1 MELHCFGL
9 DVFLHRPRHE
19 LDYSQTTV
27 FIYTSII
34 GVTVWHL
41 GSPYYILVSSL
52 SLPYSCPV
60 TFSLYY
66 CRLRLFSSLHIVSHS
81 LFLYIYSYLLNICIV
96 FCYYYPL
103 AKYILQLILVFFC
116 SFCTS
121 LLPYIPT

>member
-1 MELHCFGL
+1 MELHCFG
-9 DVFLHRPRHE
+9 FGLHRPRHV

-34 GVTVWHL
+34 GVTIWHL

-52 SLPYSCPV
+52 SLPYPCPV

-66 CRLRLFSSLHIVSHS
+66 CRLCLFSSLHIVSHIVS
-81 LFLYIYSYLLNICIV
+81 HIVIYSYLLNICIV
-96 FCYYYPL
+96 FCYNYPL
-103 AKYILQLILVFFC
+103 AKYILQLILVFSC